1 LQKAAKKLNPTTT
14 TTTEHGL
21 TTFAQKTKL
30 VAFQGR
36 DPVRSKFVIDNKIME
51 KVNSINYIG
60 NLIFYEQEM
69 DIDKLNT
76 YSRTPLIRTLVIRI
90 ANYPDPL
97 GSLGKKFIENSTKI
111 NCLEII
117 GIRIKYSTVLW
128 LLELQIRRDRKV

>member
-1 LQKAAKKLNPTTT
+1 
-14 TTTEHGL
+14 
-21 TTFAQKTKL
+21 